1 MVAER
6 AAAGAEPIL
15 ELDEVHTF
23 IGQHHILQ
31 GVSLR
36 IRPDAVTVL
45 LGRNGAG
52 KTTTMRTIVGLLHPS
67 RGTIRYEGRPI
78 HRLPP
83 YEIVRLGVGY
93 VPEGQGIFAGLTVD
107 ENLRVATL
115 GGGWASRSR
124 RRGERT
130 WESPERSEDAS
141 RERLEQIFALF
152 PDLQRFRRA
161 PAGTLSG
168 GQKQMLSIARAFVN
182 PNRLLLIDEPSKG
195 LAPII
200 VEHLVEALRA
210 MKEHATVL
218 LVEQN
223 FAMARALGDW
233 FYLIDDGRTVHSGPM
248 EALVDDAALK
258 KRYLGI

>member
-1 MVAER
+1 V
-6 AAAGAEPIL
+6 AEPIL

-67 RGTIRYEGRPI
+67 RGTVRFEGREI

-115 GGGWASRSR
+115 S
-124 RRGERT
+124 
-130 WESPERSEDAS
+130 ESSVS

-152 PDLQRFRRA
+152 PDIERFRRA

>member
-6 AAAGAEPIL
+6 GAAGAEAEPIL

-67 RGTIRYEGRPI
+67 RGTVRFEGREI

-115 GGGWASRSR
+115 
-124 RRGERT
+124 
-130 WESPERSEDAS
+130 SEGSVS
-141 RERLEQIFALF
+141 RERLDQIFALF
-152 PDLQRFRRA
+152 PDIERFRRA

-200 VEHLVEALRA
+200 VEHLVEALRT

>member
-1 MVAER
+1 V
-6 AAAGAEPIL
+6 AEPIL

-67 RGTIRYEGRPI
+67 RGTVRFEGREI

-115 GGGWASRSR
+115 S
-124 RRGERT
+124 
-130 WESPERSEDAS
+130 ESSVS

-152 PDLQRFRRA
+152 PDIERFRRA

-200 VEHLVEALRA
+200 VEHLVEALRT

>member
-1 MVAER
+1 M
-6 AAAGAEPIL
+6 AEPIL

-67 RGTIRYEGRPI
+67 RGTVRFEGREI

-115 GGGWASRSR
+115 
-124 RRGERT
+124 
-130 WESPERSEDAS
+130 SEGSVS
-141 RERLEQIFALF
+141 RERLDQIFALF
-152 PDLQRFRRA
+152 PDIERFRRA

-200 VEHLVEALRA
+200 VEHLVEALRT

-233 FYLIDDGRTVHSGPM
+233 FSLIDDGRTVHSGPM

>member
-1 MVAER
+1 VVAER
-6 AAAGAEPIL
+6 AAAGAAAESIL

-36 IRPDAVTVL
+36 ISPDAVTVL

-67 RGTIRYEGRPI
+67 RGTVRFEGREI

-115 GGGWASRSR
+115 
-124 RRGERT
+124 
-130 WESPERSEDAS
+130 SEGSVS
-141 RERLEQIFALF
+141 RERLDQIFALF
-152 PDLQRFRRA
+152 PDIERFRRA

-200 VEHLVEALRA
+200 VEHLVEALRT